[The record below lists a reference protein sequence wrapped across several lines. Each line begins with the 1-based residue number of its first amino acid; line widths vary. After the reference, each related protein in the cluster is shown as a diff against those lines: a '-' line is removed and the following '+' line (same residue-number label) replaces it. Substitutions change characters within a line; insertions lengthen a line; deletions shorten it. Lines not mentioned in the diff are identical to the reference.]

1 MQDSLNDVFPIAV
14 LLKVKA
20 QYPSPVDAHHVVAA
34 RKGMIRSGSNTDA
47 ICR

>member
-1 MQDSLNDVFPIAV
+1 MQDSLTDVFPMAV
-14 LLKVKA
+14 VLTGKA

-34 RKGMIRSGSNTDA
+34 RKGMISSGSSTDA